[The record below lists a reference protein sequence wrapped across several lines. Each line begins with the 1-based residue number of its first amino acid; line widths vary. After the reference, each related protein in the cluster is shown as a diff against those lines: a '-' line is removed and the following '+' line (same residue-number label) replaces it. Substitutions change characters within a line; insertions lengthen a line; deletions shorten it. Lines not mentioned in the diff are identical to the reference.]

1 MITGKA
7 YTWSLGFDT
16 SVMRREHRL
25 GRTPTRTLV
34 LGGWFRWCSCL
45 DRQQLLSVC
54 YDLSMLIRS
63 LTPGKILMEK
73 ARGRDMSGLPDRE
86 IARQVSQ
93 DTDLRDT
100 APTFR

>member
-1 MITGKA
+1 
-7 YTWSLGFDT
+7 
-16 SVMRREHRL
+16 
-25 GRTPTRTLV
+25 
-34 LGGWFRWCSCL
+34 
-45 DRQQLLSVC
+45 
-54 YDLSMLIRS
+54 MLIRS